1 VLQLHAQIKFGV
13 TEDIVSYRLKLKTAL
28 LGSVFVLSAMAP
40 AYAAGLSDT
49 LSVLL
54 TDHERI
60 KAAQADLDAA
70 RANKGVAEGGYFPT
84 LSLTANTGNET
95 IYTQN
100 PLTTSTE
107 TSLPQREV
115 DLGVSQTVWDFGAT
129 KATVGGA
136 DLAVNQA
143 EVALDLAKQTLLLD
157 ALSAQL
163 NLASAARVLGY
174 QTQSEASVKH
184 QTELE
189 DARVRRGSG
198 FSTDVL
204 QAKTQLAGAQAARV
218 RASGALRQAVNR
230 YRSLFHTVPEDL
242 NALELPSVPDA
253 LIPEQESAIV
263 DAALNG
269 NPQVRTS
276 SILADIANTEI
287 DRSFA
292 SGYRPV
298 IAASADQKYKR
309 DVGGTLGYK
318 TETLIKLEMT
328 YSFNMGLTAASTLEA
343 SKLGHSAAN
352 SRLKDARDQI
362 EEQARNA
369 WQNLQTARDNAEFLN
384 NQANIS
390 AEFLELARKERT
402 LGQRSLIDVLSG
414 ETSLINAQAA
424 ADRAMTDVAIAKLTV
439 LSVMGQLDLSV
450 LQ

>member
-1 VLQLHAQIKFGV
+1 MSIQ
-13 TEDIVSYRLKLKTAL
+13 LKLRTVL
-28 LGSVFVLSAMAP
+28 LSSVLSLCVAGSAQ
-40 AYAAGLSDT
+40 AAGLSET
-49 LSVLL
+49 LSELL
-54 TDHERI
+54 VTHERI
-60 KAAQADLDAA
+60 KAAQADVDAA
-70 RANKGVAEGGYFPT
+70 RSNYSVAEGGYFPT
-84 LSLTANTGNET
+84 ISLTANLGNEN

-100 PLTTSTE
+100 PESTATE
-107 TSLPQREV
+107 TSMAQREV
-115 DLGVSQTVWDFGAT
+115 DLSLSQTLWDFGAT
-129 KATVGGA
+129 AATVSGA
-136 DLAVNQA
+136 GLAINQA
-143 EVALDLAKQTLLLD
+143 EVALVLAQQSLLLE
-157 ALSAQL
+157 ALTAQL
-163 NLASAARVLGY
+163 NLASASRVLAY
-174 QTQSEASVKH
+174 QKESESSIKR

-189 DARVRRGSG
+189 NARVQRGSG

-218 RASGALRQAVNR
+218 RADGALRQAVNR
-230 YRSLFHTVPEDL
+230 YRAIYNEVPTDF
-242 NALELPSVPDA
+242 ATLELPNVPDSMIPDDEDVIVKTA
-253 LIPEQESAIV
+253 LE
-263 DAALNG
+263 N

-276 SILADIANTEI
+276 TILAEIANTEI

-309 DVGGTLGYK
+309 DVGGTMGIK
-318 TETLIKLEMT
+318 NETLVKVELT
-328 YSFNMGLTAASTLEA
+328 YDFNMGLTASSTLEA
-343 SKLGHSAAN
+343 SKSGHAAAN

-439 LSVMGQLDLSV
+439 LNVMGQLDLSV

>member
-1 VLQLHAQIKFGV
+1 
-13 TEDIVSYRLKLKTAL
+13 VSFHLKLRAAL
-28 LGSVFVLSAMAP
+28 LGSVLSLSVVGSAQ
-40 AYAAGLSDT
+40 AAGLSES
-49 LSVLL
+49 LSTLL
-54 TDHERI
+54 TEHERI

-70 RANKGVAEGGYFPT
+70 RANMGVAEGGYFPT
-84 LSLTANTGNET
+84 LSLTANTGHET
-95 IYTQN
+95 IYTRN
-100 PLTTSTE
+100 PVSDAATQTA
-107 TSLPQREV
+107 LPQREV
-115 DLGVSQTVWDFGAT
+115 DLGVSQTLWDFGAT

-136 DLAVNQA
+136 NLAINQA
-143 EVALDLAKQTLLLD
+143 EVALVLAKQTLLLD

-163 NLASAARVLGY
+163 NLASAARVLDY
-174 QTQSEASVKH
+174 QTQSENSIKH

-189 DARVRRGSG
+189 NARVRRGSG

-218 RASGALRQAVNR
+218 RASGTLRQSVNR
-230 YRSLFHTVPEDL
+230 YRALFHTVPE
-242 NALELPSVPDA
+242 NFSTLELPAIQDN
-253 LIPEQESAIV
+253 LIPEGESTIV
-263 DAALNG
+263 EAALKN

-276 SILADIANTEI
+276 AILAEIANTEI

-309 DVGGTLGYK
+309 DVGGTIGYK
-318 TETLIKLEMT
+318 TETLVKLELT
-328 YSFNMGLTAASTLEA
+328 YSFNMGLTASSTLEA
-343 SKLGHSAAN
+343 SKSGHAAAN

-402 LGQRSLIDVLSG
+402 LGQRSLIDVLAG
-414 ETSLINAQAA
+414 ETSLINAQSA

-439 LSVMGQLDLSV
+439 LSVMGQLDPSV